1 MEDED
6 CREAAVGDV
15 GWLLKWWARLF
26 PLGSCTAPACSTDAV
41 AFPGVTEPRDEDIAI
56 LASDQEEARRDKM
69 KEGAW
74 RREQEA
80 QREQDE
86 IDQDSYHQRL
96 FREGECEGQDA
107 RRMPELSAGLGMGR
121 AAQGAAE
128 TQEIL
133 GSNDD
138 GWRAGQRDGGPCPWV
153 SKTLRVPCPTGRGMP
168 SLQLFLEWEEESC
181 PDDVETV
188 GVPSPSRGCN
198 QGAAEGGNDDG
209 RGITSTRLAPD
220 EMETLPY
227 EAPNTLLDSEE
238 MMLRW
243 MRKALCKM

>member
-168 SLQLFLEWEEESC
+168 SPPAFL
-181 PDDVETV
+181 
-188 GVPSPSRGCN
+188 GM
-198 QGAAEGGNDDG
+198 GGG
-209 RGITSTRLAPD
+209 KLSG
-220 EMETLPY
+220 
-227 EAPNTLLDSEE
+227 
-238 MMLRW
+238 
-243 MRKALCKM
+243 